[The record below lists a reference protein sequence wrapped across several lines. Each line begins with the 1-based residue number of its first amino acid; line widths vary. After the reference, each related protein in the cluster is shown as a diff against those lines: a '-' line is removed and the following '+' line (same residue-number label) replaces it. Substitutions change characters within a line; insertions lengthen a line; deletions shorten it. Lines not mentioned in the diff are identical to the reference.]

1 MRRRR
6 SCRLP
11 RVRLP
16 ETMKRTRCHRT
27 PPLLATLALV
37 LAFAAAAPAQEPAPP
52 AAGASDSLPQSTYFD
67 AVEVNV
73 VNVEVYVTDKQGR
86 RVKGLTKDDFELLQD
101 NRPMRITNFYAVEE
115 GRVTGPEMPEAVAE
129 VPVPAPLAPP
139 VDLEPA
145 IPDDQRLHLVVYV
158 DNFNIRPFNRNR
170 VFRALREFLTT
181 KLRPGDRVMLVS
193 FDRSLHV
200 RRQFSSDP
208 LTVASALFELEKLSA
223 FGLHADAERRDAL
236 NEVDDL
242 NDSMSAVTRVRQYA
256 ESVMNDLTFSI
267 RALKEMVDVLA
278 GLPGRKAI
286 LYVSDGLP
294 LVAGEDVFYA
304 VEQKFKDRSTALLE
318 SRSFDATRRFQELAF
333 QANANRVTFYTLD
346 AAGLRTPTSISAA
359 ERDPL
364 ASGIVDSVHFANI
377 QQPLHLLAEATGG
390 RAIVNMNDPGPA
402 LGGIAE
408 DFQTYYSLGYTP
420 GQEGTGR
427 YRKITVRLKNKTR
440 GIEVRHREGYRDKPV
455 YTRLS
460 DGVRSALFFGAAHN
474 PMGLVVQTDQQTRR
488 DDGNYTVNVAV
499 LIPIGSL
506 VLVPE
511 GDRHVARARL
521 FVGAMDEQGD
531 TSEVQEVQVPISI
544 PEAEVEVARKQHFSY
559 TLPLIMRGGPHKLSV
574 GLRDDFAASSSFAL
588 HYFTVGGR

>member
-1 MRRRR
+1 M
-6 SCRLP
+6 P
-11 RVRLP
+11 RIPLS
-16 ETMKRTRCHRT
+16 
-27 PPLLATLALV
+27 LLALALA
-37 LAFAAAAPAQEPAPP
+37 LAAALPAQEPP
-52 AAGASDSLPQSTYFD
+52 AAPAPADALPQSTYFD
-67 AVEVNV
+67 AVEVSV

-86 RVKGLTKDDFELLQD
+86 RIKGLTKDDFELFQD
-101 NRPMRITNFYAVEE
+101 DRPMRITNFYAVDE
-115 GRVTGPEMPEAVAE
+115 GRVVGPEMPAE
-129 VPVPAPLAPP
+129 LAPVEVPAPLAPP
-139 VDLEPA
+139 VEIEPA
-145 IPDDQRLHLVVYV
+145 IPEDQRLHLVVYV

-170 VFRALREFLTT
+170 TFRSLREFLTT

-193 FDRSLHV
+193 YDRSLHV

-208 LTVASALFELEKLSA
+208 LVVAAALFELEKMSA
-223 FGLHADAERRDAL
+223 YGLHADAERRDAL
-236 NEVDDL
+236 NEVDDAR
-242 NDSMSAVTRVRQYA
+242 DSMYAVTRVRQYA
-256 ESVMNDLTFSI
+256 DSVMNDLTFSL

-294 LVAGEDVFYA
+294 LIAGEDVFYA

-318 SRSFDATRRFQELAF
+318 SRSFDASRRFQELAF

-377 QQPLHLLAEATGG
+377 QQPLRMLAESTGG

-420 GQEGTGR
+420 GQEGSGR
-427 YRKITVRLKNKTR
+427 YHKINVKLKGKAR
-440 GIEVRHREGYRDKPV
+440 GLEVRHREGYRDKPV
-455 YTRLS
+455 HTRLG

-474 PMGLVVQTDQQTRR
+474 PMGITIRTDEQVRR
-488 DDGNYTVNVAV
+488 DDGNYVVNVAV
-499 LIPIGSL
+499 QIPIGSL
-506 VLVPE
+506 VLIPE

-521 FVGAMDEQGD
+521 FVGAMDDQGD
-531 TSEVQEVQVPISI
+531 TSEVQEVQVPIAI
-544 PEAEVEVARKQHFSY
+544 PEAEVEMARKQHYSY
-559 TLPLIMRGGPHKLSV
+559 TLPLIMRRGPHKLAV
-574 GLRDDFAASSSFAL
+574 GLRDDFAANSSFAL
-588 HYFTVGGR
+588 HYFSVGRR